1 MKGKKLVTL
10 LLCVLLFVTSLT
22 ACSSGNSTSKT
33 DTADTT
39 NTTVTK
45 AAGDTSTPASDAN
58 AEPVT
63 LTFAIWDKNQQPAMQ
78 AMADAFTK
86 LNPNVTISVE
96 CSSWGDYW
104 TKLDAA
110 AQGGTLPDVFW
121 MHIAQL
127 SKYVKGNM
135 LAPLDDVLKADN
147 YDLSNFPEALVQ
159 GGQMG
164 GIQYGIPKDF
174 DTIGLWY
181 NKELFDAKGVAY
193 PTDSW
198 TWDDMVAAAQKL
210 TDTANGIY
218 GISGGYDS
226 QQTTYNTIP
235 MAGGYVISP
244 DKTKSG
250 YDLPETLNGLQ
261 CWVDLIDKYKVS
273 PSQQQLTDT
282 NATAMFE
289 SGKVAMVFLGSWM
302 VSEMKTNE
310 YTMDKVD
317 VVSFPSFNG
326 KKQVV
331 INGLTYAM
339 SNTTK
344 NKDVAAKFLEFMGS
358 KDAQSISAQ
367 MGAAIPAFNGTQ
379 DAWVAATPNLHLQ
392 CFIDMTQNAVPYPS
406 DPSMPE
412 WTPVEQQ
419 VFPQA
424 WAGQITLQ
432 DACKQVADAM
442 NQAIADNA
450 Q

>member
-1 MKGKKLVTL
+1 MKGKKIVAL
-10 LLCVLLFVTSLT
+10 LICVMMVLTSLT
-22 ACSSGNSTSKT
+22 ACSNGSKSTTKDNGSSVSTTPKAGN
-33 DTADTT
+33 AD
-39 NTTVTK
+39 
-45 AAGDTSTPASDAN
+45 
-58 AEPVT
+58 PVT

-86 LNPNVTISVE
+86 LNPNVKINVE
-96 CSSWGDYW
+96 CTNWNDYW

-147 YDLSNFPEALVQ
+147 YDMSNFPEALVQ
-159 GGQMG
+159 GGQMNG
-164 GIQYGIPKDF
+164 KQYGIPKDF

-181 NKELFDAKGVAY
+181 NKSLFDAKGVAY
-193 PTDSW
+193 PTDEWS
-198 TWDDMVAAAQKL
+198 WDDMVAAAKKL
-210 TDTANGIY
+210 TDADKGVY
-218 GISGGYDS
+218 GIAAGYDS

-235 MAGGYVISP
+235 MAGGYVINP

-261 CWVDLIDKYKVS
+261 CWVDLINKDKVS
-273 PSQQQLTDT
+273 PTQQQLTDT

-302 VSEMKTNE
+302 VAEMKSNE
-310 YTMDKVD
+310 YTKDKVD

-339 SNTTK
+339 SNSTK
-344 NKDVAAKFLEFMGS
+344 NKDTAAKFLEFLGS

-367 MGAAIPAFNGTQ
+367 MGAAIPAFNDTQ

-392 CFIDMTQNAVPYPS
+392 SFIDMVKNSVPYPA
-406 DPSMPE
+406 DPTMPE

-442 NQAIADNA
+442 NKAITDNA
-450 Q
+450 E